1 MHQPPKRDA
10 LCSELERERSIRR
23 AAKLLQ
29 AKRARI
35 RDDLDCLVSHL
46 ALLMPP
52 SSKAATQSEVN
63 SELLIEAARRLND
76 DNFKELLRQVIEE
89 RKQI

>member
-1 MHQPPKRDA
+1 MNQPPKRDV
-10 LCSELERERSIRR
+10 LCSELDRERSIRR

-46 ALLMPP
+46 ALLMPQT
-52 SSKAATQSEVN
+52 ATAGDAN
-63 SELLIEAARRLND
+63 SELLLEAARRLND
-76 DNFKELLRQVIEE
+76 DIFKELLTQVIEE
-89 RKQI
+89 RK